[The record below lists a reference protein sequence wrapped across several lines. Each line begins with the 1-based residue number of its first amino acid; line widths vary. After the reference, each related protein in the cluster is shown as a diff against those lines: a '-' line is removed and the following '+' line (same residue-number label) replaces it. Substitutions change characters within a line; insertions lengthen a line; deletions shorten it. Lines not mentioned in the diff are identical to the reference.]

1 MAQDKISQMPTI
13 SKKRKRTR
21 PTATK
26 VVGALN
32 GEAAPTKV
40 SKEHG
45 SSDEDLEDHENV
57 PSSSKVK
64 LDGSVQKVSKPAPPV
79 EVSTESTPDVP
90 PSTHADAL
98 AQSSQ
103 PPADML
109 FSSLNLSSNTHAA
122 ISQMGFTKMT
132 EVQARTIPPLLA
144 GRDVLGAA
152 RTGSGKTIA
161 FLVPSVELL
170 STLRFK
176 PINGERLESPDLL
189 DRWIITYPWLV
200 HRRHW
205 CHHHLAYPRT
215 GSANLWCG
223 QRPHVDT

>member
-90 PSTHADAL
+90 PTSTHADAL

-109 FSSLNLSSNTHAA
+109 FSSLNLSANTQAA

-176 PINGERLESPDLL
+176 PINGEQLESHEC
-189 DRWIITYPWLV
+189 WIITYP
-200 HRRHW
+200 
-205 CHHHLAYPRT
+205 LACP
-215 GSANLWCG
+215 
-223 QRPHVDT
+223 P